1 MLIYILS
8 NFSDF
13 WVSHKLE
20 VVFIILA
27 GIGFIYMTI
36 SDFNSNQQ
44 KKDITVTKNSLLV
57 GDHIRVAKSDLT
69 LDEYKGNPGGFHLY
83 DSKSTFTL
91 FTFESD
97 DLILHLLNDENISK
111 EEFSL
116 ENLDYIKQSRYIL
129 LTKDNRKLDF
139 DLRTGEFSVLTAESE
154 VVKIKKPRF
163 FMLKPGFERVL

>member
-1 MLIYILS
+1 MLVYILS

-27 GIGFIYMTI
+27 GIGFILIMI
-36 SDFNSNQQ
+36 SSFKSNQL

-57 GDHIRVAKSDLT
+57 GDHMRVPKADLT
-69 LDEYKGNPGGFHLY
+69 IDEYKGNPGGFHLY

-111 EEFSL
+111 QEFSL
-116 ENLDYIKQSRYIL
+116 ESLDYVRQSRYIL
-129 LTKDNRKLDF
+129 LTKDKRKLDF
-139 DLRTGEFSVLTAESE
+139 DLRTGQFSIKLDESE
-154 VVKIKKPRF
+154 EVETKKPRF
-163 FMLKPGFERVL
+163 FMLKPGFKEVY